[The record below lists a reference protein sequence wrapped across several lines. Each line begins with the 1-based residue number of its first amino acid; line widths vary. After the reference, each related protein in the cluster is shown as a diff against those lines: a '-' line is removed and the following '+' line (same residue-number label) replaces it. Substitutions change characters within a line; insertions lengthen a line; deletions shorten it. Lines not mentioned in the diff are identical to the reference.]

1 VAAFCFIDLLAV
13 SLKVFSVWQP
23 RKASGLDYSETIIG
37 EGIFGNAG
45 MSNETLIRNI
55 NTTAQPIIAGVDGVT
70 VRLAA
75 TARYE
80 AVNAML
86 LNEFLKEDRK
96 LQEQEATITQ
106 LKKEMETVAAHLKE
120 QDSKIQKVSDQLEL
134 SKPAPQ
140 MVSNDQR

>member
-23 RKASGLDYSETIIG
+23 RKASASHYSATIIG

-86 LNEFLKEDRK
+86 LNEFPERG
-96 LQEQEATITQ
+96 
-106 LKKEMETVAAHLKE
+106 
-120 QDSKIQKVSDQLEL
+120 
-134 SKPAPQ
+134 PQ
-140 MVSNDQR
+140 TSRTRSNDYTAKERDGDCSCPCQRARFKNPKGERSA